1 MEAPS
6 LALPDFT
13 KPFILYTDAS
23 FVGLGAALHQVH
35 VFNSKEVELPVCWI
49 SRALRNAE
57 LRYGAT
63 QLECLAVVWAL

>member
-6 LALPDFT
+6 LMLPNFD

-23 FVGLGAALHQVH
+23 FIGLGAALHQKQEI
-35 VFNSKEVELPVCWI
+35 NGKEIELPCCFI

-63 QLECLAVVWAL
+63 QLECLAVI